1 MAALGGANVSQ
12 PPSSDGKPKRFP
24 LQLDQ
29 LASPRAGGARATTA
43 STPARPVRE
52 VLRPQA
58 PLHLAERDRQRHTAP
73 QGLGLDSVQVRMRM
87 VKRLQAEG
95 INHPGVLHAFS
106 TVPRHLFVDTALVNQ
121 AYEDTSLPIGL
132 GQTISKPSV
141 VAAMMQL
148 LCERPGA
155 PAADAPGGN
164 KPLGACMEIGTG
176 CGYQA
181 ALLGHLS
188 RRVVSIERLR
198 DLHHK
203 ARHNLDQ
210 LRTVLPT
217 WPDVRL
223 VYGDGMIGHGP
234 SAPYDT
240 IIAAAGGSALPQAWL
255 DQLAPGGR
263 LVAPTEDERG
273 GQVLVIVDR
282 LADGRLQQTRAGAVL
297 FVPLKSGTT

>member
-1 MAALGGANVSQ
+1 MSAGQ
-12 PPSSDGKPKRFP
+12 PDRKPRRFP

-29 LASPRAGGARATTA
+29 VATVKSSGPKPAPVAQTGAR
-43 STPARPVRE
+43 E
-52 VLRPQA
+52 LLRPQA
-58 PLHLAERDRQRHTAP
+58 HLQQIEQDRRRHTTP
-73 QGLGLDSVQVRMRM
+73 QGVGMDSVHVRRRM
-87 VKRLQAEG
+87 VERLMLDG
-95 INHPGVLHAFS
+95 ISHQHVLDAFAR
-106 TVPRHLFVDTALVNQ
+106 VPRHLFVDTALVNQ

-148 LCERPGA
+148 LCVRPGLQVQSEVTVMH
-155 PAADAPGGN
+155 
-164 KPLGACMEIGTG
+164 KPLGQCLEIGSG

-198 DLHHK
+198 DLHLK
-203 ARHNLDQ
+203 ARANLDT
-210 LRTVLPT
+210 LRQHLPE

-223 VYGDGMIGHGP
+223 VYGDGMIGHAP
-234 SAPYDT
+234 LAPYDT
-240 IIAAAGGSALPQAWL
+240 IIAAAGGAALPQAWI

-263 LVAPTEDERG
+263 LVAPLEEPRG
-273 GQVLVIVDR
+273 GTQVLTILDR
-282 LADGRLQQTRAGAVL
+282 LPDGSLQHSRAGAVL